1 MPTDYLLFTQS
12 RENLGMKIEHL
23 TDREMSWLS
32 FDQRVLELAEDSTV
46 PLLERLRFLAISS
59 SNLDEFF
66 MVRVATLMSKIE
78 NDVTAANVA
87 GHKPKELLALIS
99 TKVNELV
106 SRQSQT
112 LHEEILPELKK
123 HGIEFVK
130 WEQLDETEQTY
141 VAKLFQDRIFPVLTP
156 LAVDPTHPFP
166 YISGLS
172 LNLAV
177 MVKNPATHEEFFARV
192 KVPEILPRFIATAKV
207 GSTRFLALEDLI
219 AIHLQELFPG
229 MTIEDHYTFRV
240 TRNQDIELD
249 EDEAEDL
256 LLSLEQE
263 LLRRRFGPPVR
274 LEIESGVDEVL
285 VSKLGSE
292 LGIGPENIFH
302 VTAPLNLT
310 SLHKI
315 ADLDFSEL
323 KFEPFRS
330 RTAKALS
337 EVDSE
342 DSDMFFSAIRQG
354 EILLHHPYESFTS
367 SVVHFLENAAKD
379 PHVLAIKQTLY
390 RTSGDSPIIEALI
403 EAAEAG
409 KQVVAVIEIRA
420 RFDEQANV
428 RWARKLEAAG
438 VHVVYG
444 LMGLKTHAKLSLVV
458 RDEPQGI
465 RRYCHL
471 GTGNYNPKTARMYED
486 LGILSADVELTEDLT
501 RLFNQLSGFAPQS
514 TYSRLLVAPRT
525 LRSGLIER
533 IDREIE
539 HAKNGR
545 PSGIQFK
552 LNSILDEYFVAK
564 LYEASQAGVKIELLI
579 RGICAVQPGIKGV
592 SENITVKSILGRFL
606 EHSRIYHFVN
616 GGDDEYWI
624 GSADLMGRNLDR
636 RVESLVLI
644 QRKEHQSRLQD
655 LLNLGLSDET
665 SSWQLNETTWSRPTK
680 KGLTNI
686 HADLMKHYSKDR

>member
-1 MPTDYLLFTQS
+1 
-12 RENLGMKIEHL
+12 MKIEHL

-539 HAKNGR
+539 HAKNRR
-545 PSGIQFK
+545 PAGIQFK

-665 SSWQLNETTWSRPTK
+665 SSWQLKETTWSRPTK

>member
-1 MPTDYLLFTQS
+1 MS
-12 RENLGMKIEHL
+12 MEHL
-23 TDREMSWLS
+23 TDREISWLS
-32 FDQRVLELAEDSTV
+32 FDQRVLELAEDTSV
-46 PLLERLRFLAISS
+46 PLLERVRFLAISS

-78 NDVTAANVA
+78 NNVSTPNVA
-87 GHKPKELLALIS
+87 GYRPLELLELIS

-106 SRQSQT
+106 SRQTET
-112 LHEEILPELKK
+112 LQSSILPALKQQ
-123 HGIEFVK
+123 GIEFVT
-130 WEQLDETEQTY
+130 WQELDEAERVYTG
-141 VAKLFQDRIFPVLTP
+141 KLFQDRIFPVLTP

-177 MVKNPATHEEFFARV
+177 IVKNPATNEEFFARV
-192 KVPEILPRFIATAKV
+192 KVPEVLPRFIATAKI
-207 GSTRFLALEDLI
+207 GSTRFLPLEDLI

-229 MTIEDHYTFRV
+229 MIIEDHYTFRV
-240 TRNQDIELD
+240 TRNQDIEL
-249 EDEAEDL
+249 EDEETEDL
-256 LLSLEQE
+256 LVTLEQE

-274 LEIESGVDEVL
+274 LEIEAGVDEKL
-285 VSKLGSE
+285 VQQLAQQ
-292 LGIGPENIFH
+292 LGIGDKNIFS
-302 VTAPLNLT
+302 VQAPLNLT
-310 SLHKI
+310 SLNKI
-315 ADLDFSEL
+315 ADLDFPDL
-323 KFEPFRS
+323 KFESFRS
-330 RTAKALS
+330 RTVQALS
-337 EVDSE
+337 EVESG
-342 DSDMFFSAIRQG
+342 DSDMFFAAIRQG
-354 EILLHHPYESFTS
+354 EVLLHHPYESFTS
-367 SVVHFLENAAKD
+367 SVVHFLQNAAQD
-379 PHVLAIKQTLY
+379 PAVLAIKQTLY

-465 RRYCHL
+465 RRYCHI
-471 GTGNYNPKTARMYED
+471 GTGNYNPKTARLYED
-486 LGILSADVELTEDLT
+486 LGLLSADVELTEDLT

-525 LRSGLIER
+525 LRSGLIEK

-539 HAKNGR
+539 HAKNSR
-545 PSGIQFK
+545 PAGIQFK
-552 LNSILDEYFVAK
+552 LNSILDEGFVAK

-606 EHSRIYHFVN
+606 EHSRIYHFIN
-616 GGDDEYWI
+616 GGQDDYWI

-644 QRKEHQSRLQD
+644 QRKEHMTRLQG
-655 LLNLGLSDET
+655 LLDLGLSEET
-665 SSWQLNETTWSRPTK
+665 SSWELKETTWTRSKK
-680 KGLTNI
+680 KGLANV
-686 HADLMKHYSKDR
+686 HAVLIDHYAKDR

>member
-1 MPTDYLLFTQS
+1 
-12 RENLGMKIEHL
+12 MKIEHL

-545 PSGIQFK
+545 PAGIQFK

-665 SSWQLNETTWSRPTK
+665 SSWQLKETTWSRPTK

>member
-1 MPTDYLLFTQS
+1 MHPDYLLFTQIGKD
-12 RENLGMKIEHL
+12 LGVSASHL
-23 TDREMSWLS
+23 TDREISWLS
-32 FDQRVLELAEDSTV
+32 FDQRVLELAEDVSV
-46 PLLERLRFLAISS
+46 PLLERLRFLAISA

-78 NDVTAANVA
+78 NDVTAPNVA
-87 GHKPKELLALIS
+87 GHKPKDLLSIICAR
-99 TKVNELV
+99 TNELV
-106 SRQSQT
+106 SRQSKVLQ
-112 LHEEILPELKK
+112 ESILPLLKER
-123 HGIEFVK
+123 GIEFIT
-130 WEQLDETEQTY
+130 WNELDETERSY
-141 VAKLFQDRIFPVLTP
+141 VTKLFQDRIFPVLTP

-177 MVKNPATHEEFFARV
+177 IVKNPTTNEEFFARV
-192 KVPEILPRFIATAKV
+192 KVPEILPRFIATSKF

-229 MTIEDHYTFRV
+229 MLIEDHYTFRV

-249 EDEAEDL
+249 EEEAEDL

-274 LEIESGVDEVL
+274 LEIEAGVDEKL
-285 VSKLGSE
+285 VTQLASQ
-292 LGIGPENIFH
+292 LGIGSENVFE
-302 VTAPLNLT
+302 VGTPLNLT

-315 ADLDFSEL
+315 ADLDFPDL
-323 KFEPFRS
+323 KFAPFRS
-330 RTAKALS
+330 RAAKALS

-342 DSDMFFSAIRQG
+342 DSDLFFAAIRQG

-367 SVVHFLENAAKD
+367 SVVAFLENAAKD

-458 RDEPQGI
+458 RDEQQGI
-465 RRYCHL
+465 RRYCHI
-471 GTGNYNPKTARMYED
+471 GTGNYNPKTARIYED
-486 LGILSADVELTEDLT
+486 LGMLSADVELTEDLT

-525 LRSGLIER
+525 LRSGLIEK

-539 HAKNGR
+539 NARNGK

-552 LNSILDEYFVAK
+552 LNSILDEGFVSK
-564 LYEASQAGVKIELLI
+564 LYEASQAGVQIELLI

-592 SENITVKSILGRFL
+592 SENIIVKSILGRFL
-606 EHSRIYHFVN
+606 EHSRIYHFKN
-616 GGDDEYWI
+616 GGEDEYLI

-636 RVESLVLI
+636 RVESLVMI
-644 QRKEHQSRLQD
+644 QRKEHQLRLQGILD
-655 LLNLGLSDET
+655 LGLSDET
-665 SSWQLNETTWSRPTK
+665 SSWSLQETTWTGPSK
-680 KGLTNI
+680 KGLINA
-686 HADLMKHYSKDR
+686 HAELIKRYSKDH

>member
-1 MPTDYLLFTQS
+1 
-12 RENLGMKIEHL
+12 MKIEHL
-23 TDREMSWLS
+23 TDREISWLS

-106 SRQSQT
+106 ARQSKT
-112 LHEEILPELKK
+112 LHNEILPELKK

-130 WEQLDETEQTY
+130 WEELDETESTY

-177 MVKNPATHEEFFARV
+177 MVKNPSTHEEFFARV
-192 KVPEILPRFIATAKV
+192 KVPEILPRFIATAKS
-207 GSTRFLALEDLI
+207 GSTRFLPLEDLI
-219 AIHLQELFPG
+219 SIHLQELFPG
-229 MTIEDHYTFRV
+229 MLIEDHYTFRV

-274 LEIESGVDEVL
+274 LEIEAGVDEVR

-292 LGIGPENIFH
+292 LGIGAENIFH
-302 VTAPLNLT
+302 VSAPLNLT

-315 ADLDFSEL
+315 ADLDFADL
-323 KFEPFRS
+323 KYQPFRS

-342 DSDMFFSAIRQG
+342 DSDLFFSAIRQG

-465 RRYCHL
+465 RSYCHM

-525 LRSGLIER
+525 LRSGLMER

-539 HAKNGR
+539 NAKNGR
-545 PSGIQFK
+545 PTGIEFK
-552 LNSILDEYFVAK
+552 LNSILDEHFVAK

-644 QRKEHQSRLQD
+644 QRKEHQARLQG
-655 LLNLGLSDET
+655 LLDLGLSDQT
-665 SSWQLNETTWSRPTK
+665 SSWQLKETTWSRPNK
-680 KGLTNI
+680 KGLTNVHAELI
-686 HADLMKHYSKDR
+686 HHYSKDR

>member
-1 MPTDYLLFTQS
+1 
-12 RENLGMKIEHL
+12 MKIEHL

-545 PSGIQFK
+545 PAGIQFK

-665 SSWQLNETTWSRPTK
+665 SSWQLKETTWSRPTK
-680 KGLTNI
+680 KGLTNV
-686 HADLMKHYSKDR
+686 HATLIDHYSKDR

>member
-1 MPTDYLLFTQS
+1 VSGY
-12 RENLGMKIEHL
+12 
-23 TDREMSWLS
+23 
-32 FDQRVLELAEDSTV
+32 
-46 PLLERLRFLAISS
+46 
-59 SNLDEFF
+59 
-66 MVRVATLMSKIE
+66 
-78 NDVTAANVA
+78 
-87 GHKPKELLALIS
+87 KPKDLLKVIS
-99 TKVNELV
+99 AKTNELV
-106 SRQSQT
+106 TRQSKALQ
-112 LHEEILPELKK
+112 EEILPELKK

-130 WEQLDETEQTY
+130 WEQLDESERTY

-177 MVKNPATHEEFFARV
+177 MVKNPTTNEEFFARV
-192 KVPEILPRFIATAKV
+192 KVPEILPRFIATSKF
-207 GSTRFLALEDLI
+207 GSTRFLPLEDLI

-229 MTIEDHYTFRV
+229 MIIEDHYTFRV

-249 EDEAEDL
+249 EEEAEDL

-274 LEIESGVDEVL
+274 LEIEAGVDEKL
-285 VSKLGSE
+285 VSQLALE
-292 LGIGPENIFH
+292 LGIGEENIFH
-302 VTAPLNLT
+302 VGAPLNLT

-315 ADLDFSEL
+315 ADLDLPDL
-323 KFEPFRS
+323 KFAPFRS

-465 RRYCHL
+465 RRYCHI
-471 GTGNYNPKTARMYED
+471 GTGNYNPKTARIYED
-486 LGILSADVELTEDLT
+486 LGMLSADVELTEDLT

-539 HAKNGR
+539 HAKKGR
-545 PSGIQFK
+545 PAGIQFK
-552 LNSILDEYFVAK
+552 LNSILDEGFVAK
-564 LYEASQAGVKIELLI
+564 LYEASQAGVHIDLLI

-606 EHSRIYHFVN
+606 EHSRIYHFIN

-636 RVESLVLI
+636 RVESLVMV
-644 QRKEHQSRLQD
+644 QRKEHHVRLQN
-655 LLNLGLSDET
+655 LLDLGLSSET
-665 SSWQLNETTWSRPTK
+665 SSWQLDGTTWTRPAK
-680 KGLTNI
+680 KGLKNV
-686 HADLMKHYSKDR
+686 HSELLEHYSKDR